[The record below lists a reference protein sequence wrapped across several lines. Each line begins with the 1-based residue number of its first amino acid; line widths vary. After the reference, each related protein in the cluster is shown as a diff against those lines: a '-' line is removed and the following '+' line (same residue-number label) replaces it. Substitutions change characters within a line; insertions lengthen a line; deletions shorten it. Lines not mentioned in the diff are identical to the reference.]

1 MSEITGTANEG
12 SHVAAEFVAADRL
25 LAMLACDHHRC
36 GTAHPPPF
44 PS

>member
-1 MSEITGTANEG
+1 MSETMGTANE
-12 SHVAAEFVAADRL
+12 SSPVPAEFVAADRL